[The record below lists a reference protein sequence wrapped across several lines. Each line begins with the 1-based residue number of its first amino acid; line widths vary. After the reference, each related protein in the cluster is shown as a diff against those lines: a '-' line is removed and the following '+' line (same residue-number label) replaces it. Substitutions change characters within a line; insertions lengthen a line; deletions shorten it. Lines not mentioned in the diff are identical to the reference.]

1 MLHFFNSEDAFWITE
16 TRINSF
22 QSVQHNFD
30 TSPMIS
36 LSLTTKNLNVVE
48 VALHLRKI
56 AQQILDELPNFK
68 WLLQTTHPQVC

>member
-1 MLHFFNSEDAFWITE
+1 
-16 TRINSF
+16 
-22 QSVQHNFD
+22 
-30 TSPMIS
+30 MIS

-68 WLLQTTHPQVC
+68 